1 VSADE
6 GDTPVQTLVLRSGA
20 LVDSRYR
27 ILRPLGGSSAY
38 ALTYLAQDEQAQEL
52 VVLKEFL
59 PRSLARRDGE
69 TVRPH
74 TAADAQELARA
85 AKRFLRE
92 GEILADL
99 SHAALPRMQAAFP
112 ANGTAYLAITHYD
125 AIPLPQHLSVIPD
138 ERLSS
143 ARAVELILP
152 ILDALELLHAEGVIH
167 RDISPQTVFV
177 DTGRGGQPILLSWP
191 AHRHLGGGTRHL
203 APGFAALEQYGN
215 RGLGPWTDVHG
226 CAALLYYLV
235 TGVTP
240 PSAVDRAAA
249 QTLSPPSAY
258 VPAIPSAL
266 SSAILRA
273 MAQVPEQRPHSVSEL
288 RRVIAAPAT
297 STPSQL
303 SPAVSPTGPQSLGE
317 FLASD
322 RFNAG
327 ATPAAEQAQR
337 PFDFEEIS
345 ATLKFAAGVVVPE
358 ERGLVDRFR
367 SWIDARRA
375 QRSERPRPFETT
387 IAESPATV
395 ARRQVLEEFT
405 VTHPSESSALVVP
418 EPAPVPSPSGFSTT
432 DSRQSSDDQ
441 RPMTA
446 RPGRDV
452 TAAPGSV
459 PGAALATVD
468 DEQGSIEVPA
478 RRLPRL
484 QLAPRA
490 SHGRTRVAATIG
502 VVVLIGIVAGGAA
515 YAYRGQNP
523 LSFGRRAPDA
533 SPSAGTPAIVTP
545 SAATQ
550 PVRNPPVVV
559 LAATD
564 SAPSRVLS
572 EASGAVQQGAST
584 PANERSARERRQ
596 ENARRQAGDAPATT
610 IPNVANVAVPIA
622 QPEAS
627 ALLPAEVDVDLRDRL
642 ASGRELIDVGQYAAA
657 RRVFRSSIERIDS
670 LASRYSGST
679 ALRTMRENFDR
690 ESRRALDACTAEN
703 ALRTKR
709 GGTALPCG

>member
-1 VSADE
+1 MSADE

-38 ALTYLAQDEQAQEL
+38 ALTYLAQDERAQEL

-69 TVRPH
+69 TVRAH
-74 TAADAQELARA
+74 TEADAQELARA

-99 SHAALPRMQAAFP
+99 SHAALPRVRAAFQ
-112 ANGTAYLAITHYD
+112 ANGTAYLAIRHYD

-143 ARAVELILP
+143 TRAVELILP

-177 DTGRGGQPILLSWP
+177 DTARGGQPILLSWP

-258 VPAIPSAL
+258 VPTIPSAL
-266 SSAILRA
+266 SSTILRA

-288 RRVIAAPAT
+288 RRVIAAPGT
-297 STPSQL
+297 STPSPL
-303 SPAVSPTGPQSLGE
+303 NPTVSPAVPQSLGE

-322 RFNAG
+322 RFNANVS
-327 ATPAAEQAQR
+327 AAAEQTQR

-345 ATLKFAAGVVVPE
+345 ATLRFAAGVVVPE

-367 SWIDARRA
+367 NWVGARRA
-375 QRSERPRPFETT
+375 QRAERSQAPDTMP
-387 IAESPATV
+387 AESPAAF
-395 ARRQVLEEFT
+395 ARRQVLEELSVPHET
-405 VTHPSESSALVVP
+405 ESSALVVSEPATVPAPIEEPELPAPLP
-418 EPAPVPSPSGFSTT
+418 EPA
-432 DSRQSSDDQ
+432 
-441 RPMTA
+441 
-446 RPGRDV
+446 
-452 TAAPGSV
+452 
-459 PGAALATVD
+459 AALATIGE
-468 DEQGSIEVPA
+468 EQGSSELPA

-484 QLAPRA
+484 QFATRA
-490 SHGRTRVAATIG
+490 SRGRTRVAATIG
-502 VVVLIGIVAGGAA
+502 VVVLIGLVAGGAA
-515 YAYRGQNP
+515 YAYRGQNA
-523 LSFGRRAPDA
+523 LSFGRRTPDA
-533 SPSAGTPAIVTP
+533 PRSAGAPVITAPPAAV
-545 SAATQ
+545 Q

-572 EASGAVQQGAST
+572 EASGAVQQGAGTTAS
-584 PANERSARERRQ
+584 ERSARERRQ
-596 ENARRQAGDAPATT
+596 ESARRQAEDERSTT
-610 IPNVANVAVPIA
+610 LPNVANVANVAVPIA

-657 RRVFRSSIERIDS
+657 RRAFRSSIERIDS
-670 LASRYSGST
+670 LASRYPGSA